1 LAILPLVRKTTELM
15 NKANHAMTEPPYD
28 MTFPFQ
34 WGVASDVGRVR
45 THNEDAYAIE
55 PEAGLFLVS
64 DGMGGHRGGELASE
78 IVTQDLPPAIEIA
91 LWDLTQKTPRA
102 IRGILKTWIAKQ
114 SRQVRLEAHSESGFK
129 DMGATLVLA
138 LLVKGRAYLANLG
151 DSRAY
156 RFRNEC
162 LHQFSKDHSVI
173 ADLLEQGQITPQEAQ
188 THEEL
193 GVITHYAGM
202 DEQAKPHVRS
212 FARKPGDRILL
223 CSDGLTDMLSE
234 ATIATTLHH
243 EPDNPLACQTLIR
256 QANQAGGHD
265 NITVIIVGV

>member
-1 LAILPLVRKTTELM
+1 MSKTRHTVA
-15 NKANHAMTEPPYD
+15 KSSYD

-64 DGMGGHRGGELASE
+64 DGMGEHQGGELASE

-102 IRGILKTWIAKQ
+102 IRGILTKWIAKQ

-138 LLVKGRAYLANLG
+138 LIVKGRAYLANLG

-156 RFRNEC
+156 RFRNGR
-162 LHQFSKDHSVI
+162 LHQFSKDHSVV
-173 ADLLEQGQITPQEAQ
+173 AELVEQGDITPEEAD

-202 DEQAKPHVRS
+202 DEHALPHVRS
-212 FARKPGDRILL
+212 FALQSGDRILL

-234 ATIATTLHH
+234 ATIAATLHH
-243 EPDNPLACQTLIR
+243 EPDNQNACQALIR
-256 QANQAGGHD
+256 QANKAGGHD
-265 NITVIIVGV
+265 NTTIIIVGV